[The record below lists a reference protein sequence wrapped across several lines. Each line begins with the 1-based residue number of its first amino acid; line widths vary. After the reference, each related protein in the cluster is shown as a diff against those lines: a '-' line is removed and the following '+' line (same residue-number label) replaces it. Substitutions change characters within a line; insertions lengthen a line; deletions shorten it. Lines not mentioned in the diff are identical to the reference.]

1 MKRTLRLEVSSVLES
16 VCKKWYGTNRQNYRA
31 ILIFL
36 IQFFLSDF
44 PHRKIKRRTVKRQ
57 YIIHS
62 MKNTEIMR
70 IYVIY
75 RDADVLSHTVIGI
88 SNRVLLLEYSIN
100 FKNIFHFLLCV
111 MLTSAIHITHSL
123 PLAKWALDGGI

>member
-1 MKRTLRLEVSSVLES
+1 
-16 VCKKWYGTNRQNYRA
+16 
-31 ILIFL
+31 
-36 IQFFLSDF
+36 
-44 PHRKIKRRTVKRQ
+44 
-57 YIIHS
+57 

-123 PLAKWALDGGI
+123 RLQNERSMAAYSSFLYYVLVYPVVVAGIIRI

>member
-1 MKRTLRLEVSSVLES
+1 
-16 VCKKWYGTNRQNYRA
+16 
-31 ILIFL
+31 
-36 IQFFLSDF
+36 
-44 PHRKIKRRTVKRQ
+44 
-57 YIIHS
+57 
-62 MKNTEIMR
+62 MR

-111 MLTSAIHITHSL
+111 MLTSAIHITHFRLQNERSMVAYSSFL
-123 PLAKWALDGGI
+123 YYVLVYPVVVAGIIRI